1 MTPFSIVGR
10 MSVQVVCILP
20 ARFGKLKIDVVG
32 TFTLMPGLTCVSD
45 QDTL

>member
-20 ARFGKLKIDVVG
+20 TRFGKLNIDVVG
-32 TFTLMPGLTCVSD
+32 TFTLMPCLTCVSD
-45 QDTL
+45 EETL

>member
-20 ARFGKLKIDVVG
+20 TRFGKLNIDVVG
-32 TFTLMPGLTCVSD
+32 TFTLVLGLICIND
-45 QDTL
+45 NETL